1 MKKFLAIFLTLASL
15 LSLSACNIKI
25 STKDKDDAEVTDSEK
40 EDKKEDKKE
49 TKDEK
54 DEEKS
59 SNADDDE
66 EKDEDSEKK
75 EDASI
80 SASKKV
86 ATAEP
91 EFTQLSAG
99 QTISLDFVEFTVA
112 EMGIADDLQQE
123 FTRSSGYSYKTGP
136 ESKADKEYVYIRGTI
151 KNLATS
157 TLDVRLKGN
166 VAINGYNY
174 DDIEISIYDSEGS
187 WNYQI
192 EPLVD
197 YTYILYTEVPNTLAE
212 APETCIF
219 DFGFDKE
226 FSTDNLYSSNFKL
239 KDFEYT
245 YSAVIK

>member
-25 STKDKDDAEVTDSEK
+25 STKDKDNAEVTDSEK
-40 EDKKEDKKE
+40 EDKEEKDEEKSSD
-49 TKDEK
+49 KDEK
-54 DEEKS
+54 DEEK
-59 SNADDDE
+59 
-66 EKDEDSEKK
+66 DEDSDKKEKK
-75 EDASI
+75 DASI
-80 SASKKV
+80 SASKKTK
-86 ATAEP
+86 TAEP

-99 QTISLDFVEFTVA
+99 QTIALDFVEFTVA

-136 ESKADKEYVYIRGTI
+136 ESKSDKEYVYIRGTI

-212 APETCIF
+212 NPENCIF